1 MERSNRNSLHSD
13 VCCLLRYGSSTLRFV
28 VVKIIALSGI
38 LAWCATPVIFNGDN
52 RPWRLRWN
60 AAGRCH
66 NILDVI
72 SDLFWREAPQKF
84 FGNGNLS
91 ENEKEKK
98 CKDAYSRYY
107 SDLYINPC
115 KLEFLILLN
124 PSSVSPD
131 ADNITRC
138 AFRNLCYEIY
148 DQETMTQ
155 KRVTLQRSYTKF
167 K

>member
-1 MERSNRNSLHSD
+1 MEIQAKMKRKRSAKMPIAD
-13 VCCLLRYGSSTLRFV
+13 
-28 VVKIIALSGI
+28 II
-38 LAWCATPVIFNGDN
+38 
-52 RPWRLRWN
+52 
-60 AAGRCH
+60 
-66 NILDVI
+66 
-72 SDLFWREAPQKF
+72 
-84 FGNGNLS
+84 
-91 ENEKEKK
+91 
-98 CKDAYSRYY
+98 
-107 SDLYINPC
+107 DLYINPC

>member
-1 MERSNRNSLHSD
+1 MCCILMFAVYYDMVHPHYVLLSLRSLLWVGFWPGVPPLWSSMELTDHGVFVGMLQAD
-13 VCCLLRYGSSTLRFV
+13 VTTY
-28 VVKIIALSGI
+28 
-38 LAWCATPVIFNGDN
+38 
-52 RPWRLRWN
+52 
-60 AAGRCH
+60 
-66 NILDVI
+66 ILDMI
-72 SDLFWREAPQKF
+72 SDLFWREAPQKCF
-84 FGNGNLS
+84 RNGNPS

-107 SDLYINPC
+107 RDLYINPC

-138 AFRNLCYEIY
+138 TFRNLCYEIY